1 VGDVTFATKS
11 GTNQYHG
18 SLFEYFQND
27 ALDADPYGFNGKAPK
42 HSNTFGGSL
51 GGPLSIPH
59 LYNGK
64 DKTFFFFDYE
74 GNRRS
79 TSVAEQFLVPT
90 MAERNGDLTAIGGP
104 LISPS
109 SINPSAKALLN
120 YYPLPNVSEAQPRPA
135 WAWPKSSMSLRE

>member
-90 MAERNGDLTAIGGP
+90 QAERNGDLTAIGGP